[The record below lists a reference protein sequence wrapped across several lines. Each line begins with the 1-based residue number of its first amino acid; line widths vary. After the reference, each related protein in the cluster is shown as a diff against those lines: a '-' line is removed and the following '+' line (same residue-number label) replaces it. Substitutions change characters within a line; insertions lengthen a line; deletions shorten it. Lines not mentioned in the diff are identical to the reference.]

1 MAGPKEDA
9 NVADLAWLTERKLA
23 NIPQWDFI
31 RILKEVRQLNEEGH
45 VGSTKFQENTTCELA
60 VPPPAN

>member
-23 NIPQWDFI
+23 RTFLNGRFAH
-31 RILKEVRQLNEEGH
+31 LKRFDN
-45 VGSTKFQENTTCELA
+45 
-60 VPPPAN
+60 